1 MKAGH
6 LKQRVTVQKM
16 AVTRDST
23 GEELETWTTVAT
35 RWAQI
40 EPLKSKENYQ
50 RNIET
55 TTQLYTVTMRY
66 QAGLVT
72 TDRRLVFG
80 SQYLDIE
87 SVVNVDQADVT
98 YELLCRAT
106 T

>member
-1 MKAGH
+1 MKAGQ
-6 LKQRVTVQKM
+6 LRQRVTVQKM

-23 GEELETWTTVAT
+23 GEELETWANVAT
-35 RWAQI
+35 RWAHI
-40 EPLKSKENYQ
+40 EPLKGKENYQ

-55 TTQLYTVTMRY
+55 ATQLYTVTMRY
-66 QAGLVT
+66 QAGLIT